1 MSFCMVCGRGQT
13 TASRFCGGCGA
24 EFGDPARHEK
34 VIVSPWPTGFD
45 TAPPLPDNGAAPVL
59 PDNGAAPVL
68 PDNGAA
74 RLAGGWDAAG
84 DVVSVAS
91 SGGWDPSAPHLVRPR
106 QEPVPPAEPDA
117 FSALLATVDSYRG
130 ELPSASIGRSAGR
143 APHLRGRA
151 IIVAAVAVVVFG
163 AAGGAYALAA
173 GHGPARAG
181 TQPTG
186 RASASATPSAA
197 GQGTPASP
205 AAVSPRAGPATGA
218 ATVAGVVAVAVAAGA
233 AGNPAAPRV
242 TALLDRYFTAI
253 NRHDYAA
260 YASLLDRQRRRR
272 DPAASFEG
280 GYASTTDSDETLTRI
295 SAVGSG
301 DVAASV
307 TFTSHQKPAVS
318 RDDSSCTLWAITLY
332 LVPHGTGYLIGTP
345 PAGYWASYQAC

>member
-24 EFGDPARHEK
+24 EFGDSARHEK
-34 VIVSPWPTGFD
+34 AIVSPWPTGYD
-45 TAPPLPDNGAAPVL
+45 TARPLPDNGAAQLL
-59 PDNGAAPVL
+59 PDNGAAPLL
-68 PDNGAA
+68 PENGTAQLAA
-74 RLAGGWDAAG
+74 GYDAPG
-84 DVVSVAS
+84 DVVAMAS
-91 SGGWDPSAPHLVRPR
+91 SGGWDPSGPYLVRPR
-106 QEPVPPAEPDA
+106 QEPVPPTKPDA
-117 FSALLATVDSYRG
+117 FSAFFATVDSYRD
-130 ELPSASIGRSAGR
+130 ELPSASIGRPAGR
-143 APHLRGRA
+143 APGQRSRA
-151 IIVAAVAVVVFG
+151 IIVAAVAVVVLG

-181 TQPTG
+181 TQPAG

-197 GQGTPASP
+197 GRGTPASP
-205 AAVSPRAGPATGA
+205 AVISPRAAPATGA
-218 ATVAGVVAVAVAAGA
+218 TTVVAVAAGA

-253 NRHDYAA
+253 NSHDYAA

-272 DPAASFEG
+272 DPAASFDS

-301 DVAASV
+301 DVAVSL

-318 RDDSSCTLWAITLY
+318 RDHSSCTLWAITLY
-332 LVPHGTGYLIGTP
+332 LVPHATGYLIGTP
-345 PAGYWASYQAC
+345 PPGYWASYQAC